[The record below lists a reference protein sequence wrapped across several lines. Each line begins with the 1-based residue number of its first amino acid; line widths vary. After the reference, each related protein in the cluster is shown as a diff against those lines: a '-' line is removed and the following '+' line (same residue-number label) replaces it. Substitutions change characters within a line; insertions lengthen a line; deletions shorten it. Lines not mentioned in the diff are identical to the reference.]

1 MVGIAAPTDL
11 DYVVTIFGLIRLG
24 YTPFLISHR
33 LSTDIV
39 RTLVQGQS
47 SRTLFYSPENKSFM
61 SKDLSFL
68 NLDLYPLLTRE
79 QYDRPGQRKSRN
91 GHTEADRP
99 DDRMLGSRRCMI
111 LHSSGSSG
119 LVPKTIDMENH
130 RLMLVAAYAQKATM
144 FTSAPFSHAFGL
156 MSCMQALHT
165 RSTIYCM
172 NGYTPPTPDNL
183 AAALRA
189 ANPEIVF
196 IVPYALGL
204 LAETPEGV
212 EALRNCRSVR
222 SGGSRLPDQLGDR
235 LTEAGVHLG
244 MSFGS

>member
-1 MVGIAAPTDL
+1 MGIAAPTDL

-33 LSTDIV
+33 LSTNIV
-39 RTLVQGQS
+39 RALVQGQS
-47 SRTLFYSPENKSFM
+47 SRTLFYSPDNKSFK
-61 SKDLSFL
+61 SEDPSFL
-68 NLDLYPLLTRE
+68 DLDLYPLLTRE
-79 QYDRPGQRKSRN
+79 EYDRPGHQGLQN
-91 GHTEADRP
+91 GRSAVNRP
-99 DDRMLGSRRCMI
+99 NDFELGSRRCMI
-111 LHSSGSSG
+111 MHSSGSSG

-130 RLMLVAAYAQKATM
+130 RLMLVATYAQNATM

-156 MSCMQALHT
+156 MSFMQALHT

-189 ANPEIVF
+189 ANPEIAF
-196 IVPYALGL
+196 IVPYSLGL
-204 LAETPEGV
+204 LAEKPDGV
-212 EALRNCRSVR
+212 QALKGCRSVR
-222 SGGSRLPDQLGDR
+222 SGGSRLPDQLGDS